1 MDVALPS
8 RETSHDF
15 FRRARARL
23 SLDVPPAL
31 DDHAAPAT
39 RGDLDLDQSRWERAG
54 VQATRPAAV
63 TSETLSTVRSNGAD
77 GSDGGQEHPAGSP

>member
-23 SLDVPPAL
+23 SLDVPAGTRRSRSAG
-31 DDHAAPAT
+31 HA
-39 RGDLDLDQSRWERAG
+39 W
-54 VQATRPAAV
+54 
-63 TSETLSTVRSNGAD
+63 RS
-77 GSDGGQEHPAGSP
+77 